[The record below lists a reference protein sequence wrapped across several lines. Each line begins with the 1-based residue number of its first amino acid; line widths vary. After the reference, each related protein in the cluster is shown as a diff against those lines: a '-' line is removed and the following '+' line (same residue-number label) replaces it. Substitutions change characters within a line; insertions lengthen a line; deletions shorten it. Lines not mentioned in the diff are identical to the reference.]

1 MSNTLQERVVLPQG
15 RRSPGGLLVRGLPL
29 PDGWTEGGIVFRASG
44 CSEPVVLSACEVSDR
59 TGVRPGENGVFEP
72 IFISASAA
80 CSLLSQI
87 GSTNMASDRLEATS
101 EWALGRLLATGLGSN
116 NPSFADA
123 TNVHSADTGDIPADV
138 VAAVS
143 CLEQAAA
150 DLGFGAE
157 IVMHAPPRAAAF
169 LKSLL
174 LIEDDTHESPSGHPW
189 IISSGYP
196 VEAESGEDTI
206 VTIWATGT
214 VWAGV
219 SDAYVLDDGRT
230 GKPPVNWRMNLDEAY
245 AQRLGLAAFDPCLA
259 LSASFVV
266 PACIGGS

>member
-1 MSNTLQERVVLPQG
+1 M
-15 RRSPGGLLVRGLPL
+15 RGLPL
-29 PDGWTEGGIVFRASG
+29 PDGWEEGGIVFRTSG
-44 CSEPVVLSACEVSDR
+44 CSEPVILSACEVSDR
-59 TGVRPGENGVFEP
+59 TGTRPGENGLFEP
-72 IFISASAA
+72 VWITASAA

-87 GSTNMASDRLEATS
+87 GTVNMASDRLEATS
-101 EWALGRLLATGLGSN
+101 EWALGRTLATGLGST

-123 TNVHSADTGDIPADV
+123 TVVHAATDDDV

-150 DLGFGAE
+150 DFGFGAE
-157 IVMHAPPRAAAF
+157 IVMHAPPRAAAYLRDHF
-169 LKSLL
+169 LM
-174 LIEDDTHESPSGHPW
+174 EDDVHTSPAGHPW

-196 VEAESGEDTI
+196 VDSESGDDTV

-219 SDAYVLDDGRT
+219 SDAYILRDGVT
-230 GKPPVNWRMNLDEAY
+230 GRPLPGWRMNLDEAF
-245 AQRLGLAAFDPCLA
+245 AQRVGLAAFDPCLNLA
-259 LSASFVV
+259 ASFVV

>member
-1 MSNTLQERVVLPQG
+1 MTNTLQERVALPQG
-15 RRSPGGLLVRGLPL
+15 RRSPGGLLARALPL
-29 PDGWTEGGIVFRASG
+29 PDGWEEGGIVFRAIG
-44 CSEPVVLSACEVSDR
+44 CSEPVVLTACDVSDR
-59 TGVRPGENGVFEP
+59 TGTRPGENGLFEP

-87 GSTNMASDRLEATS
+87 GTTNISMDRLEATS
-101 EWALGRLLATGLGSN
+101 EWGLGQLLATGLGTN

-123 TNVHSADTGDIPADV
+123 TLVHAATDDDV
-138 VAAVS
+138 VSAVS

-157 IVMHAPPRAAAF
+157 IVMHAPPRAAAY
-169 LKSLL
+169 LAAQHLL
-174 LIEDDTHESPSGHPW
+174 DPEDMLSPAGHPW

-196 VEAESGEDTI
+196 VEVESGNDTT
-206 VTIWATGT
+206 VTIWATGS

-219 SDAYVLDDGRT
+219 SPAYVLENGNTGRPQP
-230 GKPPVNWRMNLDEAY
+230 GWRINLDEAW
-245 AQRLGLAAFDPCLA
+245 AQRLALAAFDPCLL
-259 LSASFVV
+259 LSSSFVV